1 MGLLLSQI
9 SACFSQKAHIRWTNL
24 ADMITYLLKPR
35 VPGGTWLGVG
45 LLVIGVA
52 LAGVSFVLVSS
63 MALRVVGCIVAVL
76 GLVLLIVTIV
86 AMRKQRVWV
95 TFDDEG
101 YTVEGPKGEFSG
113 SWIDVTDV
121 TVSRKTAKIAL
132 WHGPNRRTII
142 AHPARVMDDEFM
154 RVREDIRT
162 HLEALNS

>member
-1 MGLLLSQI
+1 
-9 SACFSQKAHIRWTNL
+9 
-24 ADMITYLLKPR
+24 MITYLLKPR
-35 VPGGTWLGVG
+35 VPGGTWLGVV
-45 LLVIGVA
+45 LFVIG
-52 LAGVSFVLVSS
+52 AGLTGTSFILFTS
-63 MALRVVGCIVAVL
+63 MVIRVVGAVL
-76 GLVLLIVTIV
+76 AILGLALLIVTIV

-101 YTVEGPKGEFSG
+101 YTVEGPRGEFSG

-121 TVSRKTAKIAL
+121 TISRKTAKIAL
-132 WHGPNRRTII
+132 WHGPDRRTII

>member
-1 MGLLLSQI
+1 
-9 SACFSQKAHIRWTNL
+9 
-24 ADMITYLLKPR
+24 MITYLLKPR
-35 VPGGTWLGVG
+35 VPHGTWLAVA
-45 LLVIGVA
+45 LLVIGAA
-52 LAGVSFVLVSS
+52 LAGASLVFVSS
-63 MALRVVGCIVAVL
+63 MIMLVAGYIVAAL
-76 GLVLLIVTIV
+76 GLLLLIVTIV

-121 TVSRKTAKIAL
+121 TISRKTAKIAL

>member
-1 MGLLLSQI
+1 
-9 SACFSQKAHIRWTNL
+9 
-24 ADMITYLLKPR
+24 MITYLLKPR
-35 VPGGTWLGVG
+35 IPGGTWLGVA
-45 LLVIGVA
+45 LLVIGA
-52 LAGVSFVLVSS
+52 GLAGISVIFLSS
-63 MALRVVGCIVAVL
+63 MVLPIVGCVVAVL
-76 GLVLLIVTIV
+76 GFALLIVTIV

-142 AHPARVMDDEFM
+142 AHPGRVMDDEFM